1 MVTKPSIDKL
11 TEIAGNKYIL
21 CRAISKRAKELNIKQ
36 TEDELATNVK
46 TISYAAQELYDGKI
60 QIVND
65 LESDYTLNTR
75 PVTLLVQEDLDKAD
89 EEM

>member
-36 TEDELATNVK
+36 AEDELATNVK
-46 TISYAAQELYDGKI
+46 TISYAAQELHDGKI

-65 LESDYTLNTR
+65 LESDYTLNTK
-75 PVTLLVQEDLDKAD
+75 PVTYVIHEDAENGN
-89 EEM
+89 EEF